1 VFDTEC
7 IEIREIISKMGTG
20 QPIEIRAPTPKQEGP
35 KITQEDIDRW
45 NGLTDQFGSLD
56 ALLQKLDG
64 EVDKLTSHQ
73 KDILAKLDTFAL
85 KEELSKTNHDVKIL
99 QEDNILNQ
107 QDIKT
112 IFDELSKIKAQMEK
126 FATKDELN
134 LLRGRIE

>member
-1 VFDTEC
+1 
-7 IEIREIISKMGTG
+7 
-20 QPIEIRAPTPKQEGP
+20 
-35 KITQEDIDRW
+35 
-45 NGLTDQFGSLD
+45 
-56 ALLQKLDG
+56 
-64 EVDKLTSHQ
+64 
-73 KDILAKLDTFAL
+73 
-85 KEELSKTNHDVKIL
+85 LSKTNHDVKIL